1 MIDSLLIY
9 SIIYFHFL
17 ILKEFQYFMIFDF
30 NCLEN
35 QIKFNGNDH
44 LAHSSSR
51 IPV

>member
-9 SIIYFHFL
+9 SIRYFHFL

-30 NCLEN
+30 NCLKN
-35 QIKFNGNDH
+35 QIKFNDH
-44 LAHSSSR
+44 LAHLSSK